1 MTDLVVKPWRVP
13 GKERLYVNKAG
24 ARGDSVAWLDC
35 KTGVVTVEVSE
46 FEASALA
53 KVEEWCRSSGSHVPP
68 RTVKHRGEK
77 SQPTKVT
84 PAKAT
89 PARVPQ
95 PRAEVPFLPPMR
107 EEDDLAQ
114 NLPGAGLESLVRAG
128 EEKYKLLVRLA
139 AKLSRQRLGDSSTLR
154 GLEGEQI
161 VGSRL
166 GALKTAGWKVLH
178 GVPLPS
184 GSDIDH
190 VVIGPPG
197 VFTVNSKHH
206 PGATVWVGDK
216 VVKVNRNGFPYV
228 ENSEFEA
235 NRTARLLTEWCGF
248 DVPVHP
254 VIAIVGAQK
263 ITLGAEPGVT
273 VVDGEQIAS
282 VLSSRPAVLS
292 PNRVDRVFTIARH
305 RYVWSQIGK
314 RGRKAR

>member
-1 MTDLVVKPWRVP
+1 MTALVVKPWRVP

-35 KTGVVTVEVSE
+35 KSGVVTVELPE
-46 FEASALA
+46 FEESALV
-53 KVEEWCRSSGSHVPP
+53 KVEEWCRSFGGHVPP
-68 RTVKHRGEK
+68 RTVRHRGEK
-77 SQPTKVT
+77 NPPSKVV
-84 PAKAT
+84 

-95 PRAEVPFLPPMR
+95 PRTEVPFLPPMR
-107 EEDDLAQ
+107 AEDDLSR
-114 NLPGAGLESLVRAG
+114 NLPGAGLESLVREG
-128 EEKYKLLVRLA
+128 EERYGLLVRLA
-139 AKLSRQRLGDSSTLR
+139 ARLSRQRLGDSSTLR

-161 VGSRL
+161 VGARL
-166 GALKTAGWKVLH
+166 ESLRASGWKLLH

-216 VVKVNRNGFPYV
+216 VVKVNRNGYPYV

-235 NRTARLLTEWCGF
+235 SRTARLLTEWCGF
-248 DVPVHP
+248 EVPVHP
-254 VIAIVGAQK
+254 VIAVVGARR
-263 ITLGAEPGVT
+263 ITLGTTPAVT
-273 VVDGEQIAS
+273 VIDGEQIAD
-282 VLSSRPAVLS
+282 VLPARSAVLS
-292 PNRVDRVFTIARH
+292 PTRVDRVFTIARH

-314 RGRKAR
+314 RGRKTR

>member
-1 MTDLVVKPWRVP
+1 MTELVVKLWRVP

-35 KTGVVTVEVSE
+35 KTGVVTIDSPD
-46 FEASALA
+46 FEASALD
-53 KVEEWCRSSGSHVPP
+53 KVEEWCRSFGSHVPS
-68 RTVKHRGEK
+68 RTVRRREEK
-77 SQPTKVT
+77 RP
-84 PAKAT
+84 PAKKVSVQ
-89 PARVPQ
+89 VPP

-107 EEDDLAQ
+107 EEDDLSR
-114 NLPGAGLESLVRAG
+114 NLPGAGLESLVREG
-128 EEKYKLLVRLA
+128 EERYGLLVRLA
-139 AKLSRQRLGDSSTLR
+139 AKVSRQRLGDSSTLR

-161 VGSRL
+161 VGARL
-166 GALKTAGWKVLH
+166 EPLKVAGWRVLH

-206 PGATVWVGDK
+206 QGATVWVGDK
-216 VVKVNRNGFPYV
+216 VVKVNRNGFPYL

-235 NRTARLLTEWCGF
+235 SRTARLLTEWCGF

-263 ITLGAEPGVT
+263 ITLGADSGVT

-282 VLSSRPAVLS
+282 VLPARPAVLS
-292 PNRVDRVFTIARH
+292 PNRVDRIFTIARH
-305 RYVWSQIGK
+305 RHVWSQMGK

>member
-1 MTDLVVKPWRVP
+1 MRELVVKPWRVP

-35 KTGVVTVEVSE
+35 KTGLVTVDVPE
-46 FEASALA
+46 FEALALA
-53 KVEEWCRSSGSHVPP
+53 KVEEWCGSFGSHVPP
-68 RTVKHRGEK
+68 RTVRHRGAK
-77 SQPTKVT
+77 NPPPKPAPTS
-84 PAKAT
+84 
-89 PARVPQ
+89 VPQ

-107 EEDDLAQ
+107 DDDDLAR
-114 NLPGAGLESLVRAG
+114 NLPGAGLESLVREG
-128 EEKYKLLVRLA
+128 EEKYGLLVRLA
-139 AKLSRQRLGDSSTLR
+139 AKISRQRLGDSSTLR

-161 VGSRL
+161 VGARL
-166 GALKTAGWKVLH
+166 EPLKAAGWKVLH

-197 VFTVNSKHH
+197 VFTINSKHH

-216 VVKVNRNGFPYV
+216 VVKVNRNGFPYL

-235 NRTARLLTEWCGF
+235 SRTAKLLTEWCGF
-248 DVPVHP
+248 EVPVHP
-254 VIAIVGAQK
+254 VIAVVGAQK

-273 VVDGEQIAS
+273 VIDGEQVAS
-282 VLSSRPAVLS
+282 VLPSRPAMLS

-305 RYVWSQIGK
+305 RHVWSQLGK
-314 RGRKAR
+314 HGRKTG

>member
-1 MTDLVVKPWRVP
+1 MTELVVKLWRVP
-13 GKERLYVNKAG
+13 GKERLYVNTAG

-35 KTGVVTVEVSE
+35 KTGVVIVDIPEL
-46 FEASALA
+46 EASALA
-53 KVEEWCRSSGSHVPP
+53 KVEDWCRSFGNHVPQ
-68 RTVKHRGEK
+68 RTVQYREAKR
-77 SQPTKVT
+77 Q
-84 PAKAT
+84 PAKVVPP
-89 PARVPQ
+89 PAPQ

-107 EEDDLAQ
+107 EDDDLAR
-114 NLPGAGLESLVRAG
+114 NLPGAGLESLVRQG

-139 AKLSRQRLGDSSTLR
+139 AKVSRQRLGDTTTLR

-161 VGSRL
+161 VGARL
-166 GALKTAGWKVLH
+166 EPLKAAGWKVLH
-178 GVPLPS
+178 GIPLPS

-216 VVKVNRNGFPYV
+216 IVKVNRNGFPYL

-235 NRTARLLTEWCGF
+235 SRTAKLLTEWCGF

-254 VIAIVGAQK
+254 VIAVVGAQR
-263 ITLGAEPGVT
+263 ITLGATPGVT
-273 VVDGEQIAS
+273 VIDGEQIAS
-282 VLSSRPAVLS
+282 VLPSRPAELS

-305 RYVWSQIGK
+305 RYVWSQMSK
-314 RGRKAR
+314 RGRKPR

>member
-1 MTDLVVKPWRVP
+1 MTALVVKPWRVP

-35 KTGVVTVEVSE
+35 KTGVVMVELPE
-46 FEASALA
+46 FEESALA
-53 KVEEWCRSSGSHVPP
+53 KVEEWCRSFGAHVPP
-68 RTVKHRGEK
+68 RIVQRRGEK
-77 SQPTKVT
+77 NLPPKVVS
-84 PAKAT
+84 AQ
-89 PARVPQ
+89 VPQ

-107 EEDDLAQ
+107 DEDDLSR
-114 NLPGAGLESLVRAG
+114 NLPGAGLESLVREG
-128 EEKYKLLVRLA
+128 EERYGLLVRLA

-161 VGSRL
+161 VGARL
-166 GALKTAGWKVLH
+166 EPLKVAGWRVLH

-216 VVKVNRNGFPYV
+216 VVKVNRNGFPYL

-235 NRTARLLTEWCGF
+235 SRTARLLTEWCGF
-248 DVPVHP
+248 EVPVHP
-254 VIAIVGAQK
+254 VIAVVGAQK
-263 ITLGAEPGVT
+263 ITLGAAPAVT
-273 VVDGEQIAS
+273 VIDGEQIAD
-282 VLSSRPAVLS
+282 VLPTRPAALS
-292 PNRVDRVFTIARH
+292 PSRVDRVFTIARH
-305 RYVWSQIGK
+305 RHVWSQIGK
-314 RGRKAR
+314 RGKKTR